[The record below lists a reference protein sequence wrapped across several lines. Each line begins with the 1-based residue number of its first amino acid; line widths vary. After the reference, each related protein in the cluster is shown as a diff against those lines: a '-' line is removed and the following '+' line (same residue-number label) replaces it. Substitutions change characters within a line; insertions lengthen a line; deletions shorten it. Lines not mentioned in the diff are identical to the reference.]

1 MERDKTININKEKI
15 TALRSWLEKYPED
28 ADAYMALAKIYQKQ
42 GKYASASIEICN
54 AFKYHTEDNI
64 FPQYALYRF
73 RAAELGGGY
82 GGNEEDYNIAYQ
94 LAVKEVTD
102 ILHKRARMKRSFR
115 WLYGRKSDD
124 ETLDRFDAYCQDYRL
139 ILKHDETDEQAM
151 ISLLSELI
159 RKRKTRIYK
168 GGLLGAIIGDI
179 IGSRFEWNNH
189 KSTIFNLFTPSNKFT
204 DDTVMTIAIA
214 DWLLHGESL
223 VNAMKDWA
231 AKYPNRGYG
240 SKFWQ
245 WLFIWKNK
253 EPYNSYGNG
262 SAMRV
267 SPCGYFA
274 QTLDEALNL
283 AKQSAELTHNHP
295 EGIKGAQAIA
305 ASVFLARQQIAKTE
319 IRDYIESTFDYN
331 LHRTCDEIRPIYEFN
346 MTCQGSCPEAIIAF
360 LESSDYESAI
370 RLAVSLGGD
379 SDTIACMTGGIAAAY
394 YGIPDEIVYNAK
406 EYLPDD
412 MLTIILEFDNHIR

>member
-1 MERDKTININKEKI
+1 MERDKTINIDKEKI

-28 ADAYMALAKIYQKQ
+28 ADAYMALAKIYQRQ

-54 AFKYHTEDNI
+54 AFKYHTEDNL
-64 FPQYALYRF
+64 FPKSALYRF
-73 RAAELGGGY
+73 RAVELGGGY

-102 ILHKRARMKRSFR
+102 ILHKRARMKRSLR

-179 IGSRFEWNNH
+179 VGSRFEWNNH

-223 VNAMKDWA
+223 VDAMKDWA

-245 WLFIWKNK
+245 WLFIWRNK

-274 QTLDEALNL
+274 QTLDEALDL

-331 LHRTCDEIRPIYEFN
+331 LHRTCNEIRPIYEFN

-412 MLTIILEFDNHIR
+412 ILTIILEFDNHIR

>member
-1 MERDKTININKEKI
+1 
-15 TALRSWLEKYPED
+15 
-28 ADAYMALAKIYQKQ
+28 
-42 GKYASASIEICN
+42 
-54 AFKYHTEDNI
+54 
-64 FPQYALYRF
+64 
-73 RAAELGGGY
+73 
-82 GGNEEDYNIAYQ
+82 
-94 LAVKEVTD
+94 
-102 ILHKRARMKRSFR
+102 
-115 WLYGRKSDD
+115 
-124 ETLDRFDAYCQDYRL
+124 
-139 ILKHDETDEQAM
+139 M

-214 DWLLHGESL
+214 DWLLHGELL
-223 VNAMKDWA
+223 VDAMKDWA

>member
-1 MERDKTININKEKI
+1 
-15 TALRSWLEKYPED
+15 
-28 ADAYMALAKIYQKQ
+28 
-42 GKYASASIEICN
+42 
-54 AFKYHTEDNI
+54 
-64 FPQYALYRF
+64 
-73 RAAELGGGY
+73 
-82 GGNEEDYNIAYQ
+82 
-94 LAVKEVTD
+94 
-102 ILHKRARMKRSFR
+102 
-115 WLYGRKSDD
+115 
-124 ETLDRFDAYCQDYRL
+124 
-139 ILKHDETDEQAM
+139 
-151 ISLLSELI
+151 
-159 RKRKTRIYK
+159 
-168 GGLLGAIIGDI
+168 
-179 IGSRFEWNNH
+179 
-189 KSTIFNLFTPSNKFT
+189 
-204 DDTVMTIAIA
+204 
-214 DWLLHGESL
+214 
-223 VNAMKDWA
+223 
-231 AKYPNRGYG
+231 
-240 SKFWQ
+240 
-245 WLFIWKNK
+245 
-253 EPYNSYGNG
+253 
-262 SAMRV
+262 MRV

-274 QTLDEALNL
+274 QTLDEALDL

-394 YGIPDEIVYNAK
+394 YGIPDEIVYNSK

>member
-42 GKYASASIEICN
+42 GKSASASIEICN
-54 AFKYHTEDNI
+54 AFKYHTEDNL
-64 FPQYALYRF
+64 FPKSALYRF
-73 RAAELGGGY
+73 RAVELGGGY

-102 ILHKRARMKRSFR
+102 ILHKRARMKRSLR

-179 IGSRFEWNNH
+179 VGSRFEWNNH

-223 VNAMKDWA
+223 VDAMKDWA

-245 WLFIWKNK
+245 WLFIWRNK

-331 LHRTCDEIRPIYEFN
+331 LHRTCNEIRPIYEFN

>member
-1 MERDKTININKEKI
+1 MGLKTFIKRRFTKEEGIYYKLNDLQRFVKI
-15 TALRSWLEKYPED
+15 QEKDFQRALFEIRQGRKQSHWIWFIFPQMRGLGHSAYSNYYGIVNYLEAKNYLDHPILGARLRKVTEALFAVDGKTAVEILGELDAMKVRSSMTLFDAVCPNDIFRRVLEKYYDNVPD
-28 ADAYMALAKIYQKQ
+28 AK
-42 GKYASASIEICN
+42 
-54 AFKYHTEDNI
+54 T
-64 FPQYALYRF
+64 
-73 RAAELGGGY
+73 LGMLGMGQIGY
-82 GGNEEDYNIAYQ
+82 GNKDGI
-94 LAVKEVTD
+94 
-102 ILHKRARMKRSFR
+102 I
-115 WLYGRKSDD
+115 
-124 ETLDRFDAYCQDYRL
+124 
-139 ILKHDETDEQAM
+139 
-151 ISLLSELI
+151 
-159 RKRKTRIYK
+159 
-168 GGLLGAIIGDI
+168 GAIIGDI
-179 IGSRFEWNNH
+179 VGSRFEWNNH
-189 KSTIFNLFTPSNKFT
+189 KSTDFTLFTPANKFT

-214 DWLLHGESL
+214 DWLLHGMSL
-223 VNAMKDWA
+223 VDAMKDWA

>member
-1 MERDKTININKEKI
+1 MERDKTLNKEKI

-64 FPQYALYRF
+64 FPQ
-73 RAAELGGGY
+73 Y

-214 DWLLHGESL
+214 DWLLHGMSL
-223 VNAMKDWA
+223 VDAMKDWA

>member
-1 MERDKTININKEKI
+1 M
-15 TALRSWLEKYPED
+15 
-28 ADAYMALAKIYQKQ
+28 
-42 GKYASASIEICN
+42 
-54 AFKYHTEDNI
+54 
-64 FPQYALYRF
+64 
-73 RAAELGGGY
+73 GGGY

-223 VNAMKDWA
+223 VDAMKDWA

-331 LHRTCDEIRPIYEFN
+331 LHRSCDEIRPIYEFN

-394 YGIPDEIVYNAK
+394 
-406 EYLPDD
+406 
-412 MLTIILEFDNHIR
+412 

>member
-1 MERDKTININKEKI
+1 MNYSTLQKGIRETYNEAMERDKTINIDKEKI

-28 ADAYMALAKIYQKQ
+28 ADAYMALAKIYQRQ

-54 AFKYHTEDNI
+54 AFKYHTEDNL
-64 FPQYALYRF
+64 FPKSALYRF
-73 RAAELGGGY
+73 RAVELGGGY

-102 ILHKRARMKRSFR
+102 ILHKRARMKRSLR

-179 IGSRFEWNNH
+179 VGSRFEWNNH

-223 VNAMKDWA
+223 VDAMKDWA

-394 YGIPDEIVYNAK
+394 YGIPDEIV
-406 EYLPDD
+406 
-412 MLTIILEFDNHIR
+412 

>member
-1 MERDKTININKEKI
+1 M
-15 TALRSWLEKYPED
+15 
-28 ADAYMALAKIYQKQ
+28 
-42 GKYASASIEICN
+42 
-54 AFKYHTEDNI
+54 
-64 FPQYALYRF
+64 
-73 RAAELGGGY
+73 GGGY

-223 VNAMKDWA
+223 VDAMKDWA

-331 LHRTCDEIRPIYEFN
+331 LHRTCDEI
-346 MTCQGSCPEAIIAF
+346 
-360 LESSDYESAI
+360 
-370 RLAVSLGGD
+370 
-379 SDTIACMTGGIAAAY
+379 
-394 YGIPDEIVYNAK
+394 
-406 EYLPDD
+406 
-412 MLTIILEFDNHIR
+412 

>member
-1 MERDKTININKEKI
+1 MERDKTINIDKEKI

-28 ADAYMALAKIYQKQ
+28 ADAYMALARIYQRQ

-54 AFKYHTEDNI
+54 AFKYHTEDNL
-64 FPQYALYRF
+64 FPKSALYRF
-73 RAAELGGGY
+73 RAVELGGGY

-102 ILHKRARMKRSFR
+102 ILHKRARMKRSLR

-179 IGSRFEWNNH
+179 VGSRFEWNNH

-223 VNAMKDWA
+223 VDAMKDWA